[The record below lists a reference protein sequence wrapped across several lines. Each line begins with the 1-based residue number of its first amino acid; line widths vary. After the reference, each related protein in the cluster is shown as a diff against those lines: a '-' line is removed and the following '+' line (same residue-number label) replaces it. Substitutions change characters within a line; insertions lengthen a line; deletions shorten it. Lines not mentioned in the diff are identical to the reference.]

1 MCSLSDKASFQDRGT
16 RQKIDEPPGG
26 IKGRI
31 RRPGGHGGELK
42 KPDDHLEPEL
52 HWLMSPKDHLFI
64 LIYSYTGIYATSNF

>member
-1 MCSLSDKASFQDRGT
+1 LCSLSDKASFQDRGT

-42 KPDDHLEPEL
+42 KTDDHLEPEL
-52 HWLMSPKDHLFI
+52 H
-64 LIYSYTGIYATSNF
+64 